1 MCKILNYFQFPVRL
15 QLEKEKKKHKFL
27 KNIFNGC
34 IGPVQMDVLAEMGM
48 GIH

>member
-1 MCKILNYFQFPVRL
+1 MKTKL
-15 QLEKEKKKHKFL
+15 KKKK
-27 KNIFNGC
+27 KKFNGC